1 MAVRGGRVHGDGVVH
16 YAVPPKRFWEN
27 VAFT

>member
-1 MAVRGGRVHGDGVVH
+1 MEVRDGRVHGDGVVH
-16 YAVPPKRFWEN
+16 YAVPPKRFWQN